1 MSAAMAAAVERGE
14 LHPSAAT
21 DRGVAMLLAVVAGFG
36 SQHNAN
42 EPGTAFAE
50 SPLIAL
56 LEPAL
61 DMYAGYFSPSRP
73 PGWTPWSDG
82 PVVRRACG

>member
-1 MSAAMAAAVERGE
+1 
-14 LHPSAAT
+14 LTPSN
-21 DRGVAMLLAVVAGFG
+21 GVAMLLAVVAGFG

-61 DMYAGYFSPSRP
+61 DMYAAYFSPARP

-82 PVVRRACG
+82 PVVRRARGETGPWLDGGAGCR